1 MKVTLL
7 RRSSGG
13 FTFIELVIATAVM
26 LILASAAL
34 PLTRITIR
42 RQKEMELHRVLR
54 EMRTA
59 IDKFKDNADTGR
71 IAMSELQFGSE
82 NYPASLDVLV
92 NGVAVANDATGRKL
106 KFLRRIPVDP
116 VTGKAEWG
124 FRSYQDSA
132 DSKTWG
138 GQNVYDVYSK
148 AEGVGLDGT
157 KYRSW

>member
-1 MKVTLL
+1 MRVTFS
-7 RRSSGG
+7 RTSSGG

-26 LILASAAL
+26 LVLASAAL

-71 IAMSELQFGSE
+71 IAQSELQFGAE

-106 KFLRRIPVDP
+106 KLLRRIPVDP
-116 VTGKAEWG
+116 ITGKAEW
-124 FRSYQDSA
+124 
-132 DSKTWG
+132 
-138 GQNVYDVYSK
+138 
-148 AEGVGLDGT
+148 
-157 KYRSW
+157 